1 MHDIDN
7 DYLTKG
13 HNQWRDYSML
23 DQWHLC
29 QVNFSAVNGDK
40 MFSWL
45 EAAPGERYYWTRSGN
60 IWFEREEDMILFQLT
75 WC

>member
-1 MHDIDN
+1 VHDIDN
-7 DYLTKG
+7 DYLDKG
-13 HNQWRDYSML
+13 HNQRRDYSML

-29 QVNFSAVNGDK
+29 QVDFRGGKANEMLA
-40 MFSWL
+40 WL
-45 EAAPGERYYWTRSGN
+45 DAATGERYYWTRSGN